1 MPIISK
7 YLDRARE
14 KANLAY
20 DHHCEQWELIQDKP
34 APTIEDLDAW
44 LSARAS
50 LHKAEDEFESVI
62 RQTHQ
67 R

>member
-1 MPIISK
+1 MPNTTE

-20 DHHCEQWELIQDKP
+20 DRHCEQWELIQDKP
-34 APTIEDLDAW
+34 APTLEDLDAW

-50 LHKAEDEFESVI
+50 LHKAEDEFESII
-62 RQTHQ
+62 RQMHP